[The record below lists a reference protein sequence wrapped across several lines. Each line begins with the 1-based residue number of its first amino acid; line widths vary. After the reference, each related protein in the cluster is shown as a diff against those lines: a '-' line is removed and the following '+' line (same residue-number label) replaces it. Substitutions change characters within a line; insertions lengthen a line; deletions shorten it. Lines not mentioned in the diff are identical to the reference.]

1 MTTATLLL
9 NRRTRVERRVL
20 AMVRGEYGETMRV
33 DHAESF
39 AQLKAVMS
47 SQGLN
52 ISAIGTPYLSP
63 DELALLTW
71 IADAQR
77 VASTRRMPEDQ
88 AMVASI
94 RRCART
100 LLDMRLRL
108 SALSLYNECRAGTGP
123 DQRR

>member
-1 MTTATLLL
+1 M
-9 NRRTRVERRVL
+9 
-20 AMVRGEYGETMRV
+20 
-33 DHAESF
+33 ESF
-39 AQLKAVMS
+39 AQLKAAMIL
-47 SQGLN
+47 QGLH

-108 SALSLYNECRAGTGP
+108 SALSLYNECRTGGTP
-123 DQRR
+123 VDQRR